1 MFDFITQWISGSP
14 VTYPVISALAVLDII
29 GIVPA
34 ETVIIT
40 ATLAALRGDLW
51 VVGVAAAA
59 IVGALVGDNI
69 LYLIGQHGGGRLVN
83 WLFRSERSRER
94 LDWARR
100 RMHRHRNVIIIG
112 GRFLPGGR
120 TVVMFAAGT
129 LQVPWRRFIPAD
141 VVAVVM
147 WAGYYVGTTVAFGEV
162 FSGKPWLTL
171 LLSVA
176 VGITLGA
183 VAEVVRRF
191 SERRNRGGRSGE
203 HEKIRTE

>member
-34 ETVIIT
+34 ETVVIT
-40 ATLAALRGDLW
+40 ATLIALHGDLW

-59 IVGALVGDNI
+59 VVGALVGDNI
-69 LYLIGQHGGGRLVN
+69 LYLIGQYGGGRLVN
-83 WLFRSERSRER
+83 YLFRSDRSRQR

-129 LQVPWRRFIPAD
+129 LRVPWRRFILAD
-141 VVAVVM
+141 VVAVVL
-147 WAGYYVGTTVAFGEV
+147 WAGYHVGATVAFGEA

-183 VAEVVRRF
+183 AAEVIRRF
-191 SERRNRGGRSGE
+191 SERQNQQA
-203 HEKIRTE
+203 